1 MIHVH
6 GDINK
11 KEESKK
17 MYQDNLLK
25 NDYRIEEHEESQNF
39 EDVKMGFVTNCK
51 KLNIREKPTVEAPV
65 VCEIVCQTELMI
77 DEKESTEEFYK
88 VFTAAGIEGFCMK
101 KFITIQK

>member
-1 MIHVH
+1 
-6 GDINK
+6 
-11 KEESKK
+11 

-25 NDYRIEEHEESQNF
+25 DDYRIEEHEGSQNS

-51 KLNIREKPTVEAPV
+51 KLNIREEPRTDATII
-65 VCEIVCQTELMI
+65 CEVDYQTELMI
-77 DEKESTEEFYK
+77 DENESTEEFYK